1 VAKFGQA
8 FFGDGSRFGVQETPR
23 SMKTKT
29 MASNALPDKRDRL
42 FALGDDMCD
51 AAHDHEVAIGLK
63 QNTESI
69 VRPALDAARGAE
81 STFGQ
86 CQILRKAANAA
97 LTVADNAAKVFI
109 SRAKKRLSIFLG
121 ESYST
126 EWGAAG
132 WPNNSVSLPRTQ
144 DERFSLV
151 NSLKLYLTTNPTQES
166 VDMGVTAALAAT
178 CHTNLSA
185 ARTALDMKVT
195 ESGQA
200 KAARDAAEANLRI
213 RMRGLITEL
222 ETILAPEDPL
232 WHAFGLSRPADE
244 ETPEA
249 PSFTTAL
256 AGVAGTVLVD
266 WDDAL
271 RAERYRVWIL
281 VVGVDTDFRAAE
293 TVYDSDA
300 TLAGLTSGTTVKIRV
315 TSANDAGE
323 SLPGP
328 VAEVVVA

>member
-1 VAKFGQA
+1 
-8 FFGDGSRFGVQETPR
+8 
-23 SMKTKT
+23 
-29 MASNALPDKRDRL
+29 MASNELPKKRDRL
-42 FALGDDMCD
+42 FTLGDDMCD
-51 AAHDHEVAIGLK
+51 AAHDHELAIGLK

-69 VRPALDAARGAE
+69 VRPVLDAARTAE
-81 STFGQ
+81 SAFGQ
-86 CQILRKAANAA
+86 SQILRKAANAA
-97 LTVADNAAKVFI
+97 LMSADNAAKVFI

-132 WPNNSVSLPRTQ
+132 WPNHSLMLPSTQ

-151 NSLKLYLTTNPTQES
+151 NSLKLYLTSNPTQES
-166 VDMGVTAALAAT
+166 VDMGVTAILAAT
-178 CHTNLSA
+178 CYGQVSS
-185 ARTALDMKVT
+185 ARTVLDMKVT

-200 KAARDAAEANLRI
+200 KAARDAAEANLRN
-213 RMRGLITEL
+213 RLRGLITEL

-232 WHAFGLSRPADE
+232 WHAFGLSRPVDE

-249 PSFTTAL
+249 PTFTTAL
-256 AGVAGTVLVD
+256 ASVAGTVLVD

-271 RAERYRVWIL
+271 RAERYRVWIQ
-281 VVGVDTDFRAAE
+281 VADVDTDFRAIE

-300 TLAGLTSGTTVKIRV
+300 TLSGLTRGVTVKIRV
-315 TSANDAGE
+315 TSVNEAGE

-328 VAEVVVA
+328 VAEAVVA